1 MPTYAVSVLGPRR
14 EAAAALGALAALAAP
29 EVVVRDLAQTA
40 LGDGAITVAEVT
52 GAPAD
57 PAVLRQH
64 LVEALGPATSVLVS
78 TARLRPARDDAYV
91 VSVLAPVVAP
101 AALARVGRAI
111 AGAGASLQ
119 RATLLTRQPV
129 TGYEIVVRTSDPE
142 ALRRAMGAAAAA
154 DGLDVAI
161 QRDGPE
167 RWSTRLV
174 VMDADST
181 LLQDEVIDRLADIC
195 GRAAEVQAVTRA
207 AMAGEMDFAESL
219 RRRVA
224 TLAGAPASVLDEV
237 RGVVSLTPGARTLVR
252 TLQRLG
258 HVPAVVSG
266 GFSEVL
272 APLLAE
278 LGIEHYAANHLEIAE
293 GRLTGRVVGAILD
306 RAGKAAALRR
316 FAAELGI
323 PLERTVAIGDGANDI
338 DMLVAAGLGVAFNAK
353 PVVREHADAT
363 LSVPNLDAVLVFLGL
378 RAEA

>member
-1 MPTYAVSVLGPRR
+1 MPTYRVSVLSPRR
-14 EAAAALGALAALAAP
+14 AVAEALAAVAALEAP
-29 EVVVRDLAQTA
+29 EVVVRDLAQSA
-40 LGDGAITVAEVT
+40 LGDGVITVAELT

-57 PAVLRQH
+57 PATLREH
-64 LVEALGPATSVLVS
+64 LTAALGPATSVLV
-78 TARLRPARDDAYV
+78 TAAPLRRARDDVYV
-91 VSVLAPVVAP
+91 AAVLAPLVTP
-101 AALARVGRAI
+101 AALARVVGSIAA
-111 AGAGASLQ
+111 AGATVQ
-119 RATLLTRQPV
+119 RVTLLTRQPV
-129 TGYEIVVRTSDPE
+129 VGYEIVARTSDPDI
-142 ALRRAMGAAAAA
+142 LRRAVGAAAAA
-154 DGLDVAI
+154 DGLDVAL
-161 QRDGPE
+161 QRDVQE

-181 LLQDEVIDRLADIC
+181 LLQDEVIDRLAEIC

-207 AMAGEMDFAESL
+207 AMAGELDFAESL

-237 RGVVSLTPGARTLVR
+237 RAVVSLTPGARTLVR

-266 GFSEVL
+266 GFVEVL
-272 APLLAE
+272 APLLAD

-293 GRLTGRVVGAILD
+293 GRLTGRVVGEILD

-316 FAAELGI
+316 FAAELDI

>member
-1 MPTYAVSVLGPRR
+1 MPTYRVSVLGPRR
-14 EAAAALGALAALAAP
+14 EAAAALEAVAALEAP
-29 EVVVRDLAQTA
+29 EVVVRDLAQRA
-40 LGDGAITVAEVT
+40 LGDGVITAAELT
-52 GAPAD
+52 GAPPD
-57 PAVLRQH
+57 PAALRQR
-64 LVEALGPATSVLVS
+64 LGAALGPAASIVVAS
-78 TARLRPARDDAYV
+78 APLRPARDDAYV
-91 VSVLAPVVAP
+91 ASVLAALVAP
-101 AALARVGRAI
+101 GALARVVRAMV
-111 AGAGASLQ
+111 GAGA
-119 RATLLTRQPV
+119 AVEHVTLLTRQPV
-129 TGYEIVVRTSDPE
+129 MGYEIEVRTSDPD

-154 DGLDVAI
+154 DGLDVAL
-161 QRDGPE
+161 QRDVPARGS
-167 RWSTRLV
+167 RRLV

-181 LLQDEVIDRLADIC
+181 LLQDEVIDRLAEIC
-195 GRAAEVQAVTRA
+195 GRAAEVQAITRA
-207 AMAGEMDFAESL
+207 AMAGELDFAESL

-237 RGVVSLTPGARTLVR
+237 RAVVSLTPGARTLVR

-266 GFSEVL
+266 GFVEVL

-278 LGIEHYAANHLEIAE
+278 LGIEHYAANHLEIVE
-293 GRLTGRVVGAILD
+293 GHLTGRVVGEILD